1 MYRSEQFYSLS
12 YNTTKLSQ
20 DAHNQLNCLL
30 AGSKDW
36 IFINNTYNDWI
47 YQAEEV
53 GPLS

>member
-1 MYRSEQFYSLS
+1 
-12 YNTTKLSQ
+12 
-20 DAHNQLNCLL
+20 LL

-53 GPLS
+53 RSVLRLYAVTAFQDKEVIPSDQQGLIFTGK